1 MQRVMDWIMLIVIT
15 VCALYLVFAFT
26 SKTDKVCFSD
36 CTFTIP
42 NEQGTFCQRFDYKG
56 NIYYVRYK

>member
-1 MQRVMDWIMLIVIT
+1 MQRVMDWIMLIVI
-15 VCALYLVFAFT
+15 VLCV
-26 SKTDKVCFSD
+26 VCFILAYTGKIDRMVFHD
-36 CTFTIP
+36 CSITIP